1 MSTIENVLF
10 ERLCENMNKRKAS
23 DPIDQME
30 NNKIKKTKAKKTKI
44 VKIKKTKVAKKP
56 KKIEKLFGFTN
67 RKKYINVRGAP
78 HGYEYGFHMTLHV
91 VTNNDTWCKS
101 DINIIVKY
109 LDGDVIIK
117 KNIYDEMVRCIG
129 EEPHIVSKSMY
140 GGGVTSR
147 YSHLGLI
154 VTGKSNIQYDFP
166 NVTSMCKVCNG
177 CKNEYSIHES
187 FKIAS
192 DHSGNDD
199 NRSYSRFNIDNK
211 IKFDYEHDKK
221 AIIKGVCVDCYLKN
235 GIMRMESKRLFS
247 CKGCNESF
255 KIAAFNKKVP
265 MSRDKKDL
273 FCEKC
278 YSGMFS
284 SSYSPKIV
292 SVEPGDKID
301 GFLKFKVI

>member
-30 NNKIKKTKAKKTKI
+30 NNKIKTTKAKKTKI

-78 HGYEYGFHMTLHV
+78 HGYEYGSHMNLHV

-117 KNIYDEMVRCIG
+117 KNIYDEMVSCIG

-140 GGGVTSR
+140 GGGVTSK
-147 YSHLGLI
+147 YIDHGLI

-166 NVTSMCKVCNG
+166 NVSTICRVCNE
-177 CKNEYSIHES
+177 CKDAYSTYEP
-187 FKIAS
+187 FKIDTSLFNSVHSS
-192 DHSGNDD
+192 DYHKC
-199 NRSYSRFNIDNK
+199 NIIDK
-211 IKFDYEHDKK
+211 IMFDYKHDEK

-235 GIMRMESKRLFS
+235 SIVRMESKFVFE
-247 CKGCNESF
+247 CKYCNKIS
-255 KIAAFNKKVP
+255 KIATFSNKYLIYND
-265 MSRDKKDL
+265 SRL
-273 FCEKC
+273 SCEEC
-278 YSGMFS
+278 YKNKFS
-284 SSYSPKIV
+284 DSFFPEIV
-292 SVEPGDKID
+292 SVKPGEKVPD
-301 GFLKFKVI
+301 FLKFKVVP